1 MVHSGAPS
9 SGLCYALSVARS
21 SAGSSGELVTKVGLV
36 RAASPGLG
44 LGMLPWLATQKYELS
59 KPPLVTSG
67 LTPPQAS
74 VGDRV
79 GGIII
84 AYSSFALSSTFNSNS
99 FMMKCLR
106 FKV

>member
-1 MVHSGAPS
+1 M
-9 SGLCYALSVARS
+9 ARS
-21 SAGSSGELVTKVGLV
+21 SAGSSGDLVTRVGLA

-44 LGMLPWLATQKYELS
+44 LGMLPWPVTQKYDLS

-67 LTPPQAS
+67 PIPPQAS

-84 AYSSFALSSTFNSNS
+84 ANSSFALSSTFNSKS
-99 FMMKCLR
+99 FIMNCLR
-106 FKV
+106 FI